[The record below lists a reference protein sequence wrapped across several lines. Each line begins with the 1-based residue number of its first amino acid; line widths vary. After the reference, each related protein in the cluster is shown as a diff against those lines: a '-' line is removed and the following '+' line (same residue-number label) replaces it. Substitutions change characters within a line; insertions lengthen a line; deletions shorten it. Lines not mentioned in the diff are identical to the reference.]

1 MNKYRKQNI
10 LIIRNDLRR
19 CKDNLQ
25 NILDEEQM
33 YFDNMPENLQGSLRG
48 MESEDSIDV
57 MENSIEILEKIIDD
71 LLNI

>member
-25 NILDEEQM
+25 KILDEEQM